1 MGDEVGEG
9 WDGIVETV
17 AFKVE
22 DVELGKG
29 GEGENG
35 VGEVVV
41 FKDEAGNMVVVVVVE
56 VGDIVSGLLVLVNI
70 CVLI

>member
-41 FKDEAGNMVVVVVVE
+41 FKDEAGNMVVVA
-56 VGDIVSGLLVLVNI
+56 
-70 CVLI
+70 